1 VLALMLAIAIAPAAA
16 AEEIEAAA
24 EQMEAEL
31 LSAELG
37 RRYDD
42 ALFRRAVGSESP
54 LVRAAAARAAG
65 RLKDAKA
72 RAWLLPL
79 LRDDAGR
86 VRRAA
91 LFALGHIG
99 GSEAV
104 IPLREALPRLARS
117 DVPHALE
124 ALGKTKDPRAVA
136 TVAAYL
142 KSPEPAIRGQAALA
156 LFRLDDSSAVA
167 ELIGALLTE
176 KNPEPRWREVYAIS
190 RLLRSKAREA
200 KGPTKGDPAW
210 VAPLMISASHNSP
223 TFQERCFAV
232 RALGAMKGNGERLVS
247 FTSDSDSRIVVAAT
261 RALAGD
267 PAGTHADTV
276 ASLVTHTDDLV
287 REAAVAALVRWG
299 DKAIPALEAAEQR
312 LDGRLQLQLHI
323 ALAKAGRKAGSFR
336 ADGDEELAE
345 EYVWRLAPHRKGK
358 PLPPHGKLTGIE
370 AMRAAAEAC
379 GEESIAIDAALP
391 VLRHLLQIPDY
402 TVQTMAIATLGERG
416 AKGETERIVATAV
429 AATGPTWIDVRVEA
443 ATALGKMKVY
453 HPWLDVAARD
463 SSLALSDAARTAL
476 EALERPLPPRRPRA
490 GYRLQDQ
497 DARGILAAA
506 RKLHGRRVRI
516 TTNRGTMTMV
526 LLPDEAPA
534 HCVNF
539 ANLVGSG
546 FYDGKRWHRIVAN
559 FVIQGGC
566 PRGDGWGGPGY
577 FLPDEIGTRPY
588 VRGTVGM
595 PRSGNDT
602 GGCQIFITHLP
613 TPHLDGN
620 YSVYA
625 QVIEGLD
632 VIDRVR
638 VGDTIESARLLP
650 RK

>member
-1 VLALMLAIAIAPAAA
+1 MLAIAIALVVPMATAEDAAA
-16 AEEIEAAA
+16 AEGI
-24 EQMEAEL
+24 EAEL

-42 ALFRRAVGSESP
+42 ALFRRAAASESP

-65 RLKDAKA
+65 RLKDDKA

-79 LRDDAGR
+79 LGDDAGR

-99 GSEAV
+99 GSETV
-104 IPLREALPRLARS
+104 IPLREALPRLSRN
-117 DVPHALE
+117 DLPHALE

-142 KSPEPAIRGQAALA
+142 KSAEPAIRGQAALA
-156 LFRLDDSSAVA
+156 LFRLDDPSAVA
-167 ELIGALLTE
+167 ELIGALMTE
-176 KNPEPRWREVYAIS
+176 GDPEPRWREAYAIS
-190 RLLRSKAREA
+190 RLLRSKARKT
-200 KGPTKGDPAW
+200 KGPVDGDPAW
-210 VAPLMISASHNSP
+210 VAPLMISASLNAP
-223 TFQERCFAV
+223 TFQERCFAI

-247 FTSDSDSRIVVAAT
+247 FTSDSDPRIVVAAI
-261 RALAGD
+261 RGLAGD
-267 PAGTHADTV
+267 PSAAHADAV
-276 ASLVTHTDDLV
+276 ASLVTHRDDLV
-287 REAAVAALVRWG
+287 REAAVSALVHWG
-299 DKAIPALEAAEQR
+299 DKAIPALEAAQQS
-312 LDGRLQLQLHI
+312 LDARLQMDVHV
-323 ALAKAGRKAGSFR
+323 ALAKAGRKLGKFR
-336 ADGDEELAE
+336 ANGDEELAQ

-358 PLPPHGKLTGIE
+358 PLPPYEKLTGIE

-379 GEESIAIDAALP
+379 GEESIAIEAALP
-391 VLRHLLQIPDY
+391 VLRHLLQTPDY
-402 TVQTMAIATLGERG
+402 TVQTMAIITLGERG
-416 AKGETERIVATAV
+416 AKGETERIVAAAL
-429 AATGPTWIDVRVEA
+429 AATDPTWIDVRVEA

-463 SSLALSDAARTAL
+463 SNAVLSDAARTAL

-506 RKLHGRRVRI
+506 RKLQGTRVRI

-546 FYDGKRWHRIVAN
+546 FYDGKRWHRVVAN

-588 VRGTVGM
+588 LRGTVGM

-632 VIDRVR
+632 VIDRIR
-638 VGDTIESARLLP
+638 VGDRIESAKLLP
-650 RK
+650 GK